1 MPWQL
6 VNCLS
11 GVRRWRRE
19 TRHLLHCNSAIA
31 RPARDRREL
40 KQLSAQCMR
49 ASCLLDD
56 IMTCFKLCAAP
67 HMTQEKRD
75 CENTLHN
82 DGATWGQEGSCD
94 LFLLLLR
101 LENTALEA
109 LHDNVIGHLCL
120 YRKIC
125 LYSCGE
131 CVFRNANVW
140 QMCKRLRHVCGGGAR
155 ARTCVGAAVWG
166 SFSKIELQ

>member
-1 MPWQL
+1 
-6 VNCLS
+6 
-11 GVRRWRRE
+11 
-19 TRHLLHCNSAIA
+19 
-31 RPARDRREL
+31 
-40 KQLSAQCMR
+40 MR

-67 HMTQEKRD
+67 HMMQEKRD
-75 CENTLHN
+75 CENTLHD

-109 LHDNVIGHLCL
+109 LHDNVIGHICL

-131 CVFRNANVW
+131 CVFRNGSSHGRPTFGKCASACAMSVAAA
-140 QMCKRLRHVCGGGAR
+140 QERELAGGQL
-155 ARTCVGAAVWG
+155 CG
-166 SFSKIELQ
+166 SFLKMELQ